1 VKLREASGGRR
12 LWDVAVW
19 FDGEGHMYLERGWEQ
34 FARDHDLGLGNF
46 LVFSYDGDAVL
57 TVKVFEGRMCRR
69 HYKHDDDARTTMQ
82 VPRSSH
88 RVTIKEEDG
97 CDSAVGESSIDT
109 GRKNSTDSGSKKSTA
124 STRDSSLSLSHADW
138 LCNSK
143 IKKHDFLH
151 LTRHGQ
157 WERQRQWHQQQHLQC
172 QRQHQRQWQNQQHPG
187 GDGDRRRADV
197 AVHGHAEEE
206 PLGREAGAVPG
217 EMHAD

>member
-1 VKLREASGGRR
+1 LLQRLPDKFAELLDGQEPRQVKLREASGGRR

-57 TVKVFEGRMCRR
+57 TVEVFDGSMCRR

-82 VPRSSH
+82 VPRSSN

-97 CDSAVGESSIDT
+97 CDSAVNESSIDA

-124 STRDSSLSLSHADW
+124 STRDSSLSLS
-138 LCNSK
+138 
-143 IKKHDFLH
+143 
-151 LTRHGQ
+151 
-157 WERQRQWHQQQHLQC
+157 
-172 QRQHQRQWQNQQHPG
+172 
-187 GDGDRRRADV
+187 RAD
-197 AVHGHAEEE
+197 
-206 PLGREAGAVPG
+206 
-217 EMHAD
+217 